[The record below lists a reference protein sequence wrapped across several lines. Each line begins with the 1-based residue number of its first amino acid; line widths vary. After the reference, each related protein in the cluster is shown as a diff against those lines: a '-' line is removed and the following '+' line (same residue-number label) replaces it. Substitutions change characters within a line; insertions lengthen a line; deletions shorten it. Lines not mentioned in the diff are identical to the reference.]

1 MTSVNGSSGKIAKLS
16 TIEFTPDNVATVKF
30 GQFKGGFYS
39 FKSEDLMAEL
49 VAKIDNKMTQKKSR
63 GRCHQPLEE
72 YLQTNEQNKTKK
84 AGRLYSSLLKS
95 KQMF

>member
-1 MTSVNGSSGKIAKLS
+1 
-16 TIEFTPDNVATVKF
+16 
-30 GQFKGGFYS
+30 
-39 FKSEDLMAEL
+39 MAEL
-49 VAKIDNKMTQKKSR
+49 VAKIDSKMTQKKSR

-95 KQMF
+95 KQMFWKNLTPFSIFNNYLAGVWRG

>member
-1 MTSVNGSSGKIAKLS
+1 
-16 TIEFTPDNVATVKF
+16 
-30 GQFKGGFYS
+30 
-39 FKSEDLMAEL
+39 MAEL
-49 VAKIDNKMTQKKSR
+49 VAKIDSKMTQKKSR